1 MLIKLKYYGMEFSID
16 INIDDTSTKSKKS
29 IDITRVNAAKMI
41 RQFIKQKYP
50 KQFKS
55 WVKSESYSGGSSIN
69 VNLCNF
75 DGTPIDEAIFNEI
88 ETFSKSLKAGWFN
101 GMIDSYE
108 YNESS
113 KSDIGTLI
121 NMYTKFVFVSNEAL
135 WGSKEYRIKEQAE
148 A

>member
-1 MLIKLKYYGMEFSID
+1 MLIKLKYYGMEF
-16 INIDDTSTKSKKS
+16 NIDVNIDGTNPKLKKS

-75 DGTPIDEAIFNEI
+75 DGTPIDEAIC
-88 ETFSKSLKAGWFN
+88 
-101 GMIDSYE
+101 
-108 YNESS
+108 
-113 KSDIGTLI
+113 
-121 NMYTKFVFVSNEAL
+121 
-135 WGSKEYRIKEQAE
+135 
-148 A
+148 